1 MDIFAHMLWT
11 NVVYYKKYKD
21 QLKDRLWAVFFGVAP
36 DLVAFAP
43 ATIYAILFGRGGHL
57 MALADSNFWPFAY
70 AREAY
75 NYSHS
80 FMIFLGVFLL
90 VTALRKGKAYW
101 PLLGWALHIAIDL
114 FTHPDFYRTPF
125 LFPISSYHQPYGIS
139 WAESKFMLVNYIL
152 IAVFYVLIYKV
163 WRRKAKISN

>member
-1 MDIFAHMLWT
+1 M
-11 NVVYYKKYKD
+11 VYYKKYKEN
-21 QLKDRLWAVFFGVAP
+21 LKQRLWAVFFGVAP

-43 ATIYAILFGRGGHL
+43 ATIYAFLFGRGQHL
-57 MALADSNFWPFAY
+57 TSLANSNMWVFAY

-80 FMIFLGVFLL
+80 FVIFLGVFLL
-90 VTALRKGKAYW
+90 VMALRKGRPYW

-125 LFPISSYHQPYGIS
+125 LFPISEYRNPYGIS
-139 WAESKFMLVNYIL
+139 WAEPKFMLVNYIL
-152 IAVFYVLIYKV
+152 IAIFYILIFTV
-163 WRRKAKISN
+163 WKRKKHVSM